1 MPHCNEVSSKL
12 ICSSVRYTKK
22 IVRKKNG
29 GAQHSNGGSG
39 QRESIAHTH
48 IQTLFQEG
56 VFM

>member
-1 MPHCNEVSSKL
+1 M
-12 ICSSVRYTKK
+12 RYTKK